1 MLTSN
6 QPTNQS
12 QAAQI
17 NNSDDHEYIALLE
30 EEIQVQKERYESE
43 ITDLKRK
50 LQISEAKAHSREITL
65 NSFKSKCNT
74 SIIVGGDEQD
84 IYDGEQKDF
93 VISLIQRECDVTPDF
108 SRANCI
114 CKSLLAA
121 NKENG
126 TRRRMQAGISTC
138 LKNYKSMTRKVI
150 SELKRVGINVVQC
163 GSHYKLYLDGDDRCF
178 CTISATPGDGL
189 CIGRNTI
196 SDLNRTLF

>member
-1 MLTSN
+1 MLAN
-6 QPTNQS
+6 DKVVQPQV
-12 QAAQI
+12 AQVD
-17 NNSDDHEYIALLE
+17 NSSDHEYIALLE
-30 EEIQVQKERYESE
+30 EELQSQKEKYESE
-43 ITDLKRK
+43 IADLKRK
-50 LQISEAKAHSREITL
+50 LQLSEAKAHSKEITL

-74 SIIVGGDEQD
+74 AIIIEGDEQD

-93 VISLIQRECDVTPDF
+93 IISLIQREYDVTPDF

-126 TRRRMQAGISTC
+126 TRQRMQAGISTC
-138 LKNYKSMTRKVI
+138 LKNYKSMTKKTI
-150 SELKRVGINVVQC
+150 SELKRSGINVVQC
-163 GSHYKLYLDGDDRCF
+163 RNHYKLYLDGDDRFF
-178 CTISATPGDGL
+178 CTISATPSDGL